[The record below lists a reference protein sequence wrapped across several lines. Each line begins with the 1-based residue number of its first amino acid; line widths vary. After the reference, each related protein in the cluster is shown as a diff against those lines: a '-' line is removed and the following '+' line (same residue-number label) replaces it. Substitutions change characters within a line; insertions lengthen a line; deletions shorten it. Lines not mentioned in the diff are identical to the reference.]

1 MNDIPDRPD
10 SADST
15 EKPTSSRAA
24 RLAGPLLIVAAIAF
38 IGWGLWQASKP
49 VAVPLQG
56 MVEART
62 FNVVSKVTAR
72 VESLAAREGDSV
84 KAGAVLVR
92 LDSPELRA
100 KVEQAEAGQAVAD
113 ANRNL
118 VQIGARQEDIRAARA
133 MSDKAEAASQL
144 AQKTFQRINAL
155 YKDGLV
161 PLQRNDEAETQY
173 RAAQQNANAARA
185 QLDAALSGARPE
197 EKQAAQARA
206 RQAAGGVAEVGAA
219 AEEVLVKAP
228 VSGEVETVVLHVGE
242 LAPAGVPIMTVVDLS
257 DLWAVFNVRED
268 EFNGI
273 AMGADLQATVPA
285 LAHRKVAL
293 KINFISP
300 RGDYAT
306 WRATRQTSGFDI
318 RTFEVRARP
327 AAPVDGLRPGMTVL
341 VER

>member
-1 MNDIPDRPD
+1 MSDTPDTPD
-10 SADST
+10 TPAT
-15 EKPTSSRAA
+15 PPSSRAA
-24 RLAGPLLIVAAIAF
+24 RLAGPLLILAAIAF
-38 IGWGLWQASKP
+38 IGWGLWQASKQ

-56 MVEART
+56 LVEART
-62 FNVVSKVTAR
+62 LNVVSKVTAR

-84 KAGAVLVR
+84 KAGAVVAR

-100 KVEQAEAGQAVAD
+100 KVEQAAAVQSAAD

-161 PLQRNDEAETQY
+161 PLQRNDEAETNY

-219 AEEVLVKAP
+219 ADEVQVKAP
-228 VSGEVETVVLHVGE
+228 VNGEVETVVLLVGE

-257 DLWAVFNVRED
+257 DIWAVFNVRED
-268 EFNGI
+268 EFSGI
-273 AMGADLQATVPA
+273 AMGAELQATVPA
-285 LAHRKVAL
+285 LANRKIAL

-327 AAPVDGLRPGMTVL
+327 VQSVDGLRPGMTVL
-341 VER
+341 VDR

>member
-1 MNDIPDRPD
+1 MSDTPDTPD
-10 SADST
+10 TPATPPSA
-15 EKPTSSRAA
+15 RAA
-24 RLAGPLLIVAAIAF
+24 RLAGPLLILAAIAF
-38 IGWGLWQASKP
+38 IGWGLWQASKQ

-56 MVEART
+56 LVEART
-62 FNVVSKVTAR
+62 LNVVSKVTAR

-84 KAGAVLVR
+84 KAGAVVAR

-100 KVEQAEAGQAVAD
+100 KVEQAAAVQSAAD

-161 PLQRNDEAETQY
+161 PLQRNDEAETNY

-219 AEEVLVKAP
+219 ADEVQVKAP
-228 VSGEVETVVLHVGE
+228 VNGEVETVVLLVGE

-257 DLWAVFNVRED
+257 DIWAVFNVRED
-268 EFNGI
+268 EFSGI
-273 AMGADLQATVPA
+273 AMGAELQATVPA
-285 LAHRKVAL
+285 LANRKIAL

-327 AAPVDGLRPGMTVL
+327 VQPVDGLRPGMTVL
-341 VER
+341 VDR

>member
-1 MNDIPDRPD
+1 MSNIPDTPD
-10 SADST
+10 TPDT
-15 EKPTSSRAA
+15 PPSSRAA
-24 RLAGPLLIVAAIAF
+24 RLAGPLLIIVAIVF

-56 MVEART
+56 LVEART

-72 VESLAAREGDSV
+72 IESLAAREGDSV
-84 KAGAVLVR
+84 QAGAVLAR

-100 KVEQAEAGQAVAD
+100 KVEQAEAVQAAAD

-133 MSDKAEAASQL
+133 QSDKAEAASQL

-161 PLQRNDEAETQY
+161 PLQRNDEAETNY
-173 RAAQQNANAARA
+173 RAAVQNANAARA
-185 QLDAALSGARPE
+185 QLDVALSGARPE

-206 RQAAGGVAEVGAA
+206 RQAAGSVAEVGAA
-219 AEEVLVKAP
+219 VAEVLVKAP

-242 LAPAGVPIMTVVDLS
+242 LAPAGVPLMTLVDLA
-257 DLWAVFNVRED
+257 DIWAVFNVRED
-268 EFNGI
+268 EFSGI
-273 AMGADLQATVPA
+273 TMGADLQASVPA
-285 LAHRKVAL
+285 LANRKVAL
-293 KINFISP
+293 KIHFISP

-327 AAPVDGLRPGMTVL
+327 VQPVEGLRPGMTVL